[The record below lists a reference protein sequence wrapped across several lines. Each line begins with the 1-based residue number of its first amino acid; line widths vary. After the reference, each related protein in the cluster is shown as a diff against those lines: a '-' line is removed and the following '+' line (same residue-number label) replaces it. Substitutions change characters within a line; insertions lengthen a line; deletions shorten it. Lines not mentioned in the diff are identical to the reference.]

1 MAIASQNLIEPL
13 ESPVRTP
20 TNPTADPTEWGF
32 AGLDIRQLAA
42 AGYFRAI
49 AYWLNEPLVPQKVY
63 AQVLADEV
71 PGRIKILVE
80 FERVPQSQRLIRFVC
95 DRIYRLNS
103 DVIEGIHL
111 IARALGTGQTDWE
124 QSIRIP
130 TAAQRQQKQSQAK
143 SSTQTAVQT
152 ASEAAPQLVHE
163 SARSQ
168 VARQIVRSQFKFFRA
183 ALISGTA
190 AAAFL
195 FGGLTELM
203 LADRLSVPVAD
214 STAAV
219 PWYGESA
226 ADPSGDFSE
235 ATTVSFRSASRFSGR
250 TVEAAL
256 ETVAVI
262 PHDEVAQPDDPTVTL
277 LFGGELSLNDF
288 VFEEADSLDGLFA
301 EVSLYQQADVAMLGL
316 AEPLAYAS
324 TSLQENFYH
333 RTRPQAV
340 QTLKAGG
347 IDIVSL
353 ASEGTL
359 TYGTQGLSE
368 TLKALDQQGIYR
380 VGAGLNQQEAHRPEI
395 LEVKGQRIA
404 YLGYNPEAIRGAQA
418 DRAGVALANSEEQ
431 QYIIEDIRA
440 IRPQVD
446 WIVVN
451 YRWGDTAAEL
461 GDSQQEPDSPE
472 HTSPEPTESSLSA
485 SMPADWQKA
494 LAREAVDAGADLVVG
509 YHPNQIQG
517 AEIYRDR
524 AIAYS
529 LGDFVFS
536 SAPLADHDTAALK
549 VSLRNHQ
556 MKVEFLPVTIQDSHL
571 KMATGEHGAAIL
583 QAIRDASKSFD
594 QPMHFPTVL
603 EAKPIPV
610 PATPQ
615 KLNVPAT
622 NPAPDDT
629 EDSLAPELPEIA
641 PSEPTTSWPSEEIN
655 ESPKALES
663 ELEPTDSS
671 ENDLEYDA
679 PAPDPIL
686 QESEAL
692 FGPESD
698 ESAKRDQPSWP
709 SSADEGDSVD
719 RSADDFIEE
728 PADKPVDEPW
738 QDEKLLE
745 DWGEKQ
751 PGSWRDVS
759 PMIEEGEEP
768 AQPQRSIDSEELTDD
783 RPDDRRSDAGDE
795 LGSSDLY
802 SDAPSLV
809 ETLEVDA
816 AAELPALTPA
826 DQADSVEQ
834 PVEPGAIAP
843 YAEPLVGPLSAL
855 PAAVESEASVP
866 PATGQN

>member
-1 MAIASQNLIEPL
+1 MAIASQNSIEPL
-13 ESPVRTP
+13 ESPVTPP

-49 AYWLNEPLVPQKVY
+49 AYWLNEPLVPQRVY
-63 AQVLADEV
+63 AQVLADET

-130 TAAQRQQKQSQAK
+130 TAAQRQQKQ
-143 SSTQTAVQT
+143 
-152 ASEAAPQLVHE
+152 APKLVHE

-203 LADRLSVPVAD
+203 LADRLSVPVTD
-214 STAAV
+214 STPAV

-226 ADPSGDFSE
+226 ADSSEDFSE

-262 PHDEVAQPDDPTVTL
+262 PHDEVTQPDDPTVTL

-288 VFEEADSLDGLFA
+288 VFEEADSLDRLFA

-404 YLGYNPEAIRGAQA
+404 YLGYNPEAIMGAQA
-418 DRAGVALANSEEQ
+418 DRAGVARANSEEQ

-451 YRWGDTAAEL
+451 YRWEDTAAEL
-461 GDSQQEPDSPE
+461 ADSQPEPDSPE
-472 HTSPEPTESSLSA
+472 HVSPEPAESSLRA

-571 KMATGEHGAAIL
+571 QMATGEHGAAIL

-610 PATPQ
+610 PATPP
-615 KLNVPAT
+615 KLNAPAA
-622 NPAPDDT
+622 NPVPDDI
-629 EDSLAPELPEIA
+629 EDSLAPESPEIA
-641 PSEPTTSWPSEEIN
+641 PSEPTSWPSEAISDPPE
-655 ESPKALES
+655 ALES
-663 ELEPTDSS
+663 ELEPADASENVLEGDLEL

-679 PAPDPIL
+679 PAPTPIL

-692 FGPESD
+692 FAPESD
-698 ESAKRDQPSWP
+698 EATKRDQPSSWP
-709 SSADEGDSVD
+709 SSADEGSPVDSSTD
-719 RSADDFIEE
+719 NFIEE
-728 PADKPVDEPW
+728 PADKPIGGPW

-751 PGSWRDVS
+751 PGSWREIS
-759 PMIEEGEEP
+759 PIIEEGEEP
-768 AQPQRSIDSEELTDD
+768 AQPEGTTDSEELIDD
-783 RPDDRRSDAGDE
+783 RPDDQRSDASDE
-795 LGSSDLY
+795 LESSDLY

-816 AAELPALTPA
+816 AADLPALTPVDLA
-826 DQADSVEQ
+826 EPVEQ
-834 PVEPGAIAP
+834 LVEPGAIAP
-843 YAEPLVGPLSAL
+843 TPSP
-855 PAAVESEASVP
+855 
-866 PATGQN
+866 